1 VIQFEYRSQS
11 DICFTVPDLA
21 FSEMDFLQRSGRHVS
36 VKEDKAISKSREKE
50 TRKAARAQD
59 EISMFF
65 KSNKIPLQPTSLNK
79 GSVASS
85 THAKDRRSAASDQLD
100 PDYLARHHERSQ
112 SFDSPQKPSLDFTR
126 TKPTSDILSA
136 SVGRNPVINRLEYG
150 PHSPSKISEGASTNI
165 SWSETQVSREA
176 NPAKLSKI
184 HRIGASSTPE
194 SIRRSLEKTG
204 IFRDTGISMSARRTA
219 ASPHIYGRPSKRGQ
233 TRSTGNPARSTSTPE
248 SGGRVA
254 SPARLGNHE
263 LTSSHGVH
271 RPDPGE
277 GFHTSHAKDD
287 IAQTGGGEMIRE
299 RIVIEHF
306 DPKLGWYERQRSG
319 ECGQEIATTA
329 TKGGV
334 PEQPKSAPIDR
345 LQRAKMARI
354 KRPPTTVPLPRPSLA
369 RDGAIFKNP
378 LEGRMQTNT
387 NVDQEPNQRTS
398 PRDTAEVASQERED
412 RLNLESSN
420 QFNMRTQRNEL
431 GQSAFLLSDNYKV
444 IDQAVYGGAGTGIQN
459 APLFLP
465 TKHAGPD
472 NEVSSARHEAIYAL
486 HSNGSSYLGL
496 PARAF
501 SAGQAPLQN
510 DYDNHG
516 GRPSLQAESEPYYIH
531 QLQRHFTSYEP
542 SHYEDHLR
550 RIEYEQLDILTRE
563 ETTAELKDFPHSN
576 IPEREG
582 YFYTPADD
590 YIGNVFQHAYE
601 GFEDHGGHLESE
613 PWNLRSPHVDM
624 ALEHSE
630 IEELGDSYE
639 EGRLMEIDQ
648 RQQLIMRNYTPVEQE
663 SGYEQ
668 YDPARDG
675 QSQAFWQSYP
685 QY

>member
-1 VIQFEYRSQS
+1 VIQFDSRSYS
-11 DICFTVPDLA
+11 DIYFTVPDLA

-36 VKEDKAISKSREKE
+36 AKEDKVISKSREKE
-50 TRKAARAQD
+50 KRKAARAQD
-59 EISMFF
+59 EISMFL
-65 KSNKIPLQPTSLNK
+65 KPNKMPLQPTSLNK

-100 PDYLARHHERSQ
+100 SDYLGRHHERSQ
-112 SFDSPQKPSLDFTR
+112 SFDFPQKPSLDFRR

-136 SVGRNPVINRLEYG
+136 SVGRNPIINRLEYG
-150 PHSPSKISEGASTNI
+150 PHSTSKISGRASTYI

-176 NPAKLSKI
+176 KSPKLSKVNGI
-184 HRIGASSTPE
+184 EASSTPE

-204 IFRDTGISMSARRTA
+204 VFRDTGISIPARRVA
-219 ASPHIYGRPSKRGQ
+219 ASPHIHGRSSQRDQ
-233 TRSTGNPARSTSTPE
+233 TRSTGNRARSISTPE
-248 SGGRVA
+248 SGGRVV
-254 SPARLGNHE
+254 SPARLRTHE
-263 LTSSHGVH
+263 LTSSHAVY
-271 RPDPGE
+271 RPDLQE
-277 GFHTSHAKDD
+277 GFHASHAKDE
-287 IAQTGGGEMIRE
+287 IAQTGEGEMKRE

-306 DPKLGWYERQRSG
+306 DSNLGWYERQRSG
-319 ECGQEIATTA
+319 ERGPGITTTVTKEEI
-329 TKGGV
+329 

-345 LQRAKMARI
+345 LQRAQMARI

-378 LEGRMQTNT
+378 LNGRMQTNA
-387 NVDQEPNQRTS
+387 NVEQEPNQRTS
-398 PRDTAEVASQERED
+398 PRDMARVASHERDD
-412 RLNLESSN
+412 RLNLESGNQSN
-420 QFNMRTQRNEL
+420 VRTQSNEH
-431 GQSAFLLSDNYKV
+431 GQTAFLRSDNYKV
-444 IDQAVYGGAGTGIQN
+444 IGKAVCGGDGTEIQN

-465 TKHAGPD
+465 TKPAELD

-486 HSNGSSYLGL
+486 HGNSSSYLGL
-496 PARAF
+496 PTRVI
-501 SAGQAPLQN
+501 SAGQGPLQN

-516 GRPSLQAESEPYYIH
+516 GRPTLQAESEPYYIH
-531 QLQRHFTSYEP
+531 QLQRHSTSYGP
-542 SHYEDHLR
+542 SHYEDHLKG
-550 RIEYEQLDILTRE
+550 IEYEQLNISTRA
-563 ETTAELKDFPHSN
+563 ETTAELEDFPHSN

-590 YIGNVFQHAYE
+590 YNDNVFQHAHE
-601 GFEDHGGHLESE
+601 GFEEHGDHLETE

-624 ALEHSE
+624 ALEHFE

-648 RQQLIMRNYTPVEQE
+648 RQQLTVGNYTPVVQE

-675 QSQAFWQSYP
+675 ESQAFWRPYP